1 MEWKQSETADV
12 VDTPEIHE
20 GEGVI
25 TRRRFFH
32 EAVKLPVKFEIWELP
47 PGASEGSHIHDG
59 DEALEEFYYFI
70 GGEGVMWMDGREQPV
85 RQGGRRPGSPGYRSR
100 LPQHGRRDAEAAVDL
115 GRAEGRG
122 LGWGWRT
129 SRSQSRH
136 SERSAAE

>member
-12 VDTPEIHE
+12 IDTPEIHE

-32 EAVKLPVKFEIWELP
+32 GEVKLPVKFEIWELP

-59 DEALEEFYYFI
+59 DDALEEFYYFI

-85 RQGGRRPGSPGYRSR
+85 QPGRRGPGPPGDGPR
-100 LPQHGRRDAEAAVDL
+100 LP
-115 GRAEGRG
+115 
-122 LGWGWRT
+122 
-129 SRSQSRH
+129 
-136 SERSAAE
+136 